1 MVERARPLLGT
12 VVSIRIDEG
21 SHGAP
26 YGAIDAAFERVALV
40 HRLMSFQDPGSE
52 LSRLNR
58 HAVRSPLTVHAHT
71 YRVLRWSLA
80 IAAASN
86 GRFDVSATHR
96 RGAAT
101 SSWNDLELQPP
112 CRVRYRRPLRVDLS
126 GIAKGYAVD
135 LAIMQLRALGVQRAV
150 VNAGGDLRVLGAQ
163 RERVGL
169 RVQGASAQLALLEL
183 SDAAVASSD
192 GPTGSTV
199 SVLARRCMLADA
211 LTKVVLASDGDP
223 ALSSLLRRF
232 GARAWI
238 HESASGWRAVEP
250 HTRGTLRA
258 A

>member
-12 VVSIRIDEG
+12 VVSIRIDDG
-21 SHGAP
+21 SRGGPH
-26 YGAIDAAFERVALV
+26 GAIDAAFERVALV
-40 HRLMSFQDPGSE
+40 HRLMSFQDPDSE

-58 HAVRSPLTVHAHT
+58 DAVRGPLSVHAHT
-71 YRVLRWSLA
+71 YRVLRWALA
-80 IAAASN
+80 IAAASD

-96 RGAAT
+96 RDQA
-101 SSWNDLELQPP
+101 SSWSDLQLQPP
-112 CRVRYRRPLRVDLS
+112 CQVRYRRPLRIDLS

-135 LAIMQLRALGVQRAV
+135 LAIMQLRALGVRRAV

-183 SDAAVASSD
+183 SDAAVATSE
-192 GPTGSTV
+192 GPTGLTV
-199 SVLARRCMLADA
+199 SVLARRCVVADA
-211 LTKVVLASDGDP
+211 LTKVVLAEGGG
-223 ALSSLLRRF
+223 AGLVSLLQRF

-238 HESASGWRAVEP
+238 HESSSGWRVVEP
-250 HTRGTLRA
+250 RTCGPLRA